1 MEEGLSIIEDSKTGA
16 KLPLF
21 FIYDENAA
29 GRRKTQSRPLSYMFS
44 MKMPYK
50 HAYNDFWM
58 YLTKY
63 ELRSII
69 IEQMF
74 VIRM

>member
-1 MEEGLSIIEDSKTGA
+1 MKIA
-16 KLPLF
+16 KQGQNCPCF

-69 IEQMF
+69 IEQTF
-74 VIRM
+74 AIRIYGEMK